1 MKLQDRRYANSC
13 ATSAATPVVV
23 ACLAVAA
30 AILVVGVPSVM
41 ATGGSDDQHVI
52 TQGAGVE
59 DTSADAQLDSHGTT
73 GSRPASETAGNG
85 AAPRERASS
94 ASVASRTVPRRSD
107 FEQNG
112 AIGGRPSS
120 LIPSGLGALA
130 VVLGLVAVVY
140 WVVRRWVPAVRVSD
154 NGAIRVVGR
163 APLTPKHHVSV
174 IQLGRR
180 LVLVG
185 VAPDRLTS
193 LCEIR
198 DPEEVADV
206 LSRMERGRRGSAF
219 DDQLFREAAAFSE
232 PTEADDAQPQPSPS
246 DNDREPLN
254 ALLSRLRRLQ
264 SKG

>member
-1 MKLQDRRYANSC
+1 MKLPDRRYPSSREA
-13 ATSAATPVVV
+13 SAARPVVV
-23 ACLAVAA
+23 ACLSVVV
-30 AILVVGVPSVM
+30 AILVGAVPRVTASGGTDEQHPISQGAFVQNTPVETALDSDGADGGRPGTETP
-41 ATGGSDDQHVI
+41 ATG
-52 TQGAGVE
+52 
-59 DTSADAQLDSHGTT
+59 
-73 GSRPASETAGNG
+73 
-85 AAPRERASS
+85 AAYRDRVPS

-107 FEQNG
+107 FEQNV

-140 WVVRRWVPAVRVSD
+140 WVVRRWVPSVRVSD
-154 NGAIRVVGR
+154 NGAVRVVGR

-206 LSRMERGRRGSAF
+206 LSRMERGRQGSAF
-219 DDQLFREAAAFSE
+219 DDQLFREAAAFDE
-232 PTEADDAQPQPSPS
+232 PAEPDGAEPDPSRADH
-246 DNDREPLN
+246 DREPLN